1 MIDKEERT
9 SNLTKRYLSQIFYIK
24 EIIRANEEKIRE
36 KRDLLKNNIKPID
49 YAKEQIKGGNKYSWE
64 NLIHEVDMLEREL
77 FDNTVKQVKKE
88 REIYNCIDSVKDYQ
102 YKLLLQLRYFNC
114 KEWLEID
121 QIMGIEA
128 NTRNRK
134 HSEALRAIKIDNLP
148 KHFPKVSKSKKK

>member
-1 MIDKEERT
+1 MKDKQERL
-9 SNLTKRYLSQIFYIK
+9 SNLKKRYLSQIFYIK

-134 HSEALRAIKIDNLP
+134 HSEALRVIQIDNYLRIS
-148 KHFPKVSKSKKK
+148 PKVSKSKKK

>member
-1 MIDKEERT
+1 MIDKQERS

-114 KEWLEID
+114 KDWLEID

-134 HSEALRAIKIDNLP
+134 HSEALRVIQIDNLP

>member
-1 MIDKEERT
+1 MKDKQERL
-9 SNLTKRYLSQIFYIK
+9 SNLKKRYLSQIFYIK

-114 KEWLEID
+114 KDWLEID
-121 QIMGIEA
+121 
-128 NTRNRK
+128 
-134 HSEALRAIKIDNLP
+134 
-148 KHFPKVSKSKKK
+148 

>member
-1 MIDKEERT
+1 MKDKQERL
-9 SNLTKRYLSQIFYIK
+9 SNLKKRYLSQIFYIK

-64 NLIHEVDMLEREL
+64 NLIHEVDMLEKEL

-114 KEWLEID
+114 KDWSEID

-134 HSEALRAIKIDNLP
+134 HSEALRVIQIDNLP
-148 KHFPKVSKSKKK
+148 KNFPKSK